1 MLGVTLIVKIKL
13 KTKKKGKKLMGNVR
27 VRYVSLP
34 IKKVFVDKEA
44 SLFTLKFKTNYR

>member
-13 KTKKKGKKLMGNVR
+13 KTTKKKWKKLMGNVR
-27 VRYVSLP
+27 VGYVSLP

-44 SLFTLKFKTNYR
+44 SLFRLKVKTN